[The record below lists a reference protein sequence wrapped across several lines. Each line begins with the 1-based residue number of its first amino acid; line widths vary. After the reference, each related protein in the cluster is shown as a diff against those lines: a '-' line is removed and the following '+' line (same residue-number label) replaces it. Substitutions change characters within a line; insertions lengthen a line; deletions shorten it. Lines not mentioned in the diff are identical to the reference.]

1 MQTEGLSVK
10 SDPNVARPVSPQAR
24 FARRMSRAASFV
36 LKLVISLITLPVVC
50 ILWLVLFVLFLPFLI
65 ISEILRWPK
74 TFSSAKEQMPTGD
87 DRAAISLG
95 ALEAESSDRFVFDR
109 RKDVSKL
116 FGCNTRNVQYR
127 WSIFARRLSQL
138 KTEFTNPNALDFGA
152 GSLRDSYELSRLG
165 FRVISVD
172 LDEKLL
178 GRYHDSYAWSEAAA
192 PAELFT
198 RSLDDLSRAKGP
210 DFFHLAIAFDVIE
223 HLEDP
228 DAYLNRIRS
237 LLDQRGLLFTIVPNR
252 KSIFERYFKF
262 SIGRQRAKGHS
273 WTRGVPHLQF
283 KSPDEWVEFF
293 ERNGFKIIERDMAIG
308 FFVNDCWNG
317 LLGLPL
323 RVLVCPVLGT
333 LAYFCGMNFNQ
344 ARFEEAFSPAWLMK
358 RVDVLDVA
366 CKKYFQNRFG
376 WNLIVAQRS
385 L

>member
-10 SDPNVARPVSPQAR
+10 SDPKAVRSVSPQAG
-24 FARRMSRAASFV
+24 FARRLVRAASFV
-36 LKLVISLITLPVVC
+36 LKLFIGLIVLPVVC
-50 ILWLVLFVLFLPFLI
+50 VLWLVLFLLFLPFLI
-65 ISEILRWPK
+65 VSQILGWQK
-74 TFSSAKEQMPTGD
+74 TSDAKEKLTRSED
-87 DRAAISLG
+87 KAAISLCS
-95 ALEAESSDRFVFDR
+95 LEAESADRFVFDR

-127 WSIFARRLSQL
+127 WSIFARRLSQI
-138 KTEFTNPNALDFGA
+138 THEFTNPNALDFGA
-152 GSLRDSYELSRLG
+152 GSLRDSFELSRLG

-178 GRYHDSYAWSEAAA
+178 GRYHDSYTWGEAAA
-192 PAELFT
+192 PPELFT
-198 RSLDDLSRAKGP
+198 RSLDDLSREKGP
-210 DFFHLAIAFDVIE
+210 DFFHLAVAFDVVE

-237 LLDQRGLLFTIVPNR
+237 LLNHRGLLFTIVPNR
-252 KSIFERYFKF
+252 KSLFERYFKF
-262 SIGRQRAKGHS
+262 SIGRKRAHNDT

-283 KSPDEWVEFF
+283 KSPDEWNQFF
-293 ERNGFKIIERDMAIG
+293 GRNGFKIIERDMAIG

-317 LLGLPL
+317 LLGLPV

-333 LAYFCGMNFNQ
+333 LAYFCGVNFNQ
-344 ARFEEAFSPAWLMK
+344 ARFEQAFSPAWLMK

-366 CKKYFQNRFG
+366 FKKYFRNRFG

-385 L
+385 Q